1 MSFTLLL
8 LSKQI
13 TAALVYT
20 VPIPILA
27 GKTEAF
33 GSEPGS
39 AFKVKMVSGILGPA
53 MAVGAPLAGWLS
65 SRYDRRGLLGIFALL
80 AAVSGVAPVFL
91 DSLDGIIATRFLLGL
106 AAAALMTIG
115 YTMPGDYLPEAR
127 RAGIFGLLS
136 ATSMVASVVSL
147 PLSGWLGDSGWRLS
161 FLIYMVPLFVAILAL
176 PQRLPPPL
184 AVAGEGRKLARGW
197 YRGIPWG
204 MVALAFA
211 IGIVLSIPGV
221 YLSFHLAGIGA
232 SQASTIG
239 LVMTFA
245 TVVSAISSIAYGTTV
260 SALGQRVVFVAT
272 FAAMAAG
279 LFGLSVAGNLVV
291 AIATLM
297 LAGVGMGWL
306 GPNLMGRLSERVP
319 DAGRGRIVGIVQC
332 AMTIAPMFGI
342 ALLEPLLPAIG
353 TSGALAAV
361 AILSAVCACLF
372 CLSPKEAVAK

>member
-8 LSKQI
+8 LSTQI

-27 GKTEAF
+27 GMTEAF
-33 GSEPGS
+33 GSDPGS

-65 SRYDRRGLLGIFALL
+65 SRFDRRGLLGIFALL
-80 AAVSGVAPVFL
+80 AAASGVAPVFL
-91 DSLDGIIATRFLLGL
+91 DSIDVIIATRFLLGL

-115 YTMPGDYLPEAR
+115 YTMPGDYLPETR

-147 PLSGWLGDSGWRLS
+147 PLSGWLGDSGWRVS
-161 FLIYMVPLFVAILAL
+161 FLIYITPLAVAILAL
-176 PQRLPPPL
+176 PQRLPPPS
-184 AVAGEGRKLARGW
+184 AVAGEVTKRVRRW
-197 YRGIPWG
+197 YAGIPWG

-232 SQASTIG
+232 SQSSTIG

-245 TVVSAISSIAYGTTV
+245 TVVSAIASIAYGATV
-260 SALGQRVVFVAT
+260 SALGQRVVFVAA
-272 FAAMAAG
+272 FGAMAVG
-279 LFGLSVAGNLVV
+279 LFGLSVAGNLIV
-291 AIATLM
+291 AIVTLM

-306 GPNLMGRLSERVP
+306 VPNLMGRLSDKVP
-319 DAGRGRIVGIVQC
+319 DADRGRIVGIVQS

-353 TSGALAAV
+353 TSGALAAI
-361 AILSAVCACLF
+361 ALLSAVFAVLF
-372 CLSPKEAVAK
+372 YLSPKEAAAQ